1 MRFVRFIAVVAW
13 AGVALLAVAGF
24 AAFSPGT
31 TDATAVQAAP
41 SEAVTGVTDAR
52 GGVAGLVAAQAFSG
66 RQVESTG
73 PGVAEFSE
81 TAELE
86 VFARLVPPQIIATT
100 TTTTTSST
108 TTTTVAPTTTTAP
121 PTTTTPTTAPPPSPT
136 SIPGDGTVEATGGV
150 GPCGAS
156 YYGAAF
162 AGKTTANGESFDP
175 NAMTAAT
182 HFVDFNTVVTV
193 TRVDTGASVQVRIN
207 DRGPYMS
214 DLKTRHSSRCID
226 LSTAAMEALSGTG
239 AGVIQVTLTMP
250 ADTNG
255 LARLQAKYGAL

>member
-1 MRFVRFIAVVAW
+1 MRLVRLIAVVAW

-31 TDATAVQAAP
+31 TDTAAVEATP
-41 SEAVTGVTDAR
+41 SEAVARAADAR

-66 RQVESTG
+66 QQLESTG

-100 TTTTTSST
+100 TTTTSSST
-108 TTTTVAPTTTTAP
+108 TTTTVAPTTTTTP
-121 PTTTTPTTAPPPSPT
+121 PTTTTPTTAVPPT
-136 SIPGDGTVEATGGV
+136 TITTTGDGTVEATGGV

-156 YYGAAF
+156 YYGDAF
-162 AGKTTANGESFDP
+162 AGQTTANGEAFDP

-214 DLKTRHSSRCID
+214 DLKTRHSTRCID
-226 LSTAAMEALSGTG
+226 LSTAAMQALSGTG
-239 AGVIQVTLTMP
+239 SGVIQVTLTMP

>member
-1 MRFVRFIAVVAW
+1 MRLVRFIAVGAW

-31 TDATAVQAAP
+31 TDTTAVEAAP
-41 SEAVTGVTDAR
+41 SEAVAGTADAR

-66 RQVESTG
+66 QQLESTG

-100 TTTTTSST
+100 TTTTTSSST

-121 PTTTTPTTAPPPSPT
+121 PTTTTPTTAAPPTTITTP
-136 SIPGDGTVEATGGV
+136 GTVEATGGV

-156 YYGAAF
+156 YYGDAF
-162 AGKTTANGESFDP
+162 AGQTTANGEAFDP

-182 HFVDFNTVVTV
+182 HFVDFNTIMTV

-214 DLKTRHSSRCID
+214 DLKTRHSTRCID
-226 LSTAAMEALSGTG
+226 LSTAAMQALSGTG
-239 AGVIQVTLTMP
+239 SGVIQVTLTMP